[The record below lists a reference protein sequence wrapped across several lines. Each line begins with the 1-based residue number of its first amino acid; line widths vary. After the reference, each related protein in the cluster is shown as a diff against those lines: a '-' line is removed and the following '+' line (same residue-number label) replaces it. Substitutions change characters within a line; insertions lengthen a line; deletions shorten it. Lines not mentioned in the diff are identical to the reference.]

1 MERRVRAAALVLTAA
16 AIWGSSFVVI
26 KLGLGDP
33 GGAVAAAPPV
43 TSSLL
48 RFAIAAIAST
58 AILRAEGPLRPGAL
72 RDPLVVAIAL
82 SNAVGYA
89 LQYMGLVQT
98 NPAVA
103 SLLANIAVVVTVLLS
118 AAVLHERISARTALA
133 VTLAFAGGSVL
144 ATRGDLNS
152 VGTPE
157 FAAAAMIAVASLFW
171 SVYVVLNKMA
181 LERGK
186 YSESELTWAIFVLTA
201 LATVPIAFALEGPPT
216 FQYSPVAW
224 ASILYNG
231 ILCSSVAFVIYMV
244 GLRELT
250 AISTAV
256 LTVAEILVAFML
268 TFIVFGVGMNGITA
282 VGAALVVGGILLT
295 SLRADAKK
303 GRDPSLAAPAP
314 PGEP

>member
-1 MERRVRAAALVLTAA
+1 MDRRVRATALVLTAA

-48 RFAIAAIAST
+48 RFAIAALAST
-58 AILRAEGPLRPGAL
+58 AILRAMGPIRVGAL
-72 RDPLVVAIAL
+72 KDPLVGAMAL

-103 SLLANIAVVVTVLLS
+103 SLLANIAIVVTVLLS
-118 AAVLHERISARTALA
+118 AAVLHERISARTAFA
-133 VTLAFAGGSVL
+133 VTLAFVGGSVL

-152 VGTPE
+152 IGTPE
-157 FAAAAMIAVASLFW
+157 FAAAAMIAVSSVFW

-181 LERGK
+181 LERGT
-186 YSESELTWAIFVLTA
+186 YSEGELTWAIFVLTA
-201 LATVPIAFALEGPPT
+201 LATVPIAFALEGLPT
-216 FQYSPVAW
+216 FGYSPVAW
-224 ASILYNG
+224 GSILYSG
-231 ILCSSVAFVIYMV
+231 VLCSSVAFVIYMV
-244 GLRELT
+244 GLRELP

-256 LTVAEILVAFML
+256 LTVAEILVAFVL
-268 TFIVFGVGMNGITA
+268 TFLVLGEGLNAITA
-282 VGAALVVGGILLT
+282 VGAGLVVGGILLT
-295 SLRADAKK
+295 TLRAAK
-303 GRDPSLAAPAP
+303 RDQPTAEAAAAPAP
-314 PGEP
+314 GEP